1 MAMIMN
7 AASSQVRFGD
17 LGGLMNKLA
26 SIYNNA
32 GGEEGNGLTTID
44 SSPMLDQL
52 ATLFPGGKEA
62 ALKAVLN
69 TASQCDKTFWRRF
82 GQLKKHKEN
91 NRDNVVNVNGI
102 EVLTIESEIDL
113 KLALWL
119 NTQNGYHYA
128 NNMDEYGCGV
138 KAYKRMGSIEQLA
151 LEGIGVTFDP
161 NLHKKAMNI
170 RAANKSKKN
179 AGKKRNG
186 IMGLI
191 RG

>member
-1 MAMIMN
+1 M
-7 AASSQVRFGD
+7 
-17 LGGLMNKLA
+17 LA
-26 SIYNNA
+26 
-32 GGEEGNGLTTID
+32 
-44 SSPMLDQL
+44 
-52 ATLFPGGKEA
+52 
-62 ALKAVLN
+62 V
-69 TASQCDKTFWRRF
+69 
-82 GQLKKHKEN
+82 
-91 NRDNVVNVNGI
+91 
-102 EVLTIESEIDL
+102 
-113 KLALWL
+113 WL